1 MHSGLRARVHNR
13 EKLLG
18 IFCFTPSPLL
28 VEFIAVSNY
37 DFVIIDLEHSLTDL
51 QTLDHMIVA
60 ARSQGLAAWVRVPLE
75 YSHLV
80 LPILDAGASGIVFP
94 RIQSVEQ
101 AQRAVQLCRY
111 APEGDRG
118 LSVHRHLNFKS
129 DELAQR
135 NQKINDSICVVLMIE
150 DKEGAANARELACVK
165 GVDVILEGAADLSA
179 SLGVPWQTQH
189 PCVKEELQKI
199 AANVASSQAQ
209 FCAIPRAVED
219 YQRWVEQGVSM
230 FVLGTDRGVIRQ
242 ALQANVNK
250 FAEISIAGKVLG

>member
-1 MHSGLRARVHNR
+1 MYSGLRARVHNR
-13 EKLLG
+13 EQLLG

-37 DFVIIDLEHSLTDL
+37 DFVIIDLEHSLTDM
-51 QTLDHMIVA
+51 QTLDHMILA
-60 ARSQGLAAWVRVPLE
+60 ARSQGLAALVRVPLE
-75 YSHLV
+75 RSHLV

-94 RIQSVEQ
+94 RVQSVEQ
-101 AQRAVQLCRY
+101 ARRAVQLCRY
-111 APEGDRG
+111 NPEGDRG

-135 NQKINDSICVVLMIE
+135 NQHINDSVCVVLMIE
-150 DKEGAANARELACVK
+150 DSEGAENASKLAGVE

-189 PCVKEELQKI
+189 PRVKAELKSI
-199 AANVASSQAQ
+199 AFNVASSQAQ
-209 FCAIPRAVED
+209 FCAIPRTVED
-219 YQRWVEQGVSM
+219 YQIWQRQGISM

-242 ALQANVNK
+242 ALQANVLK
-250 FAEISIAGKVLG
+250 FVKSRDVIGEVG

>member
-13 EKLLG
+13 EQLLG

-60 ARSQGLAAWVRVPLE
+60 ARSQGLAVLVRVPLE
-75 YSHLV
+75 CAHLV

-94 RIQSVEQ
+94 RIQSVAQ
-101 AQRAVQLCRY
+101 AKRAVQLCRY

-135 NQKINDSICVVLMIE
+135 NKAINDSICVVLMIE
-150 DKEGAANARELACVK
+150 DTEGVANARELACVE

-189 PCVKEELQKI
+189 PTVKEELKKI
-199 AANVASSQAQ
+199 AAGVASSSAK
-209 FCAIPRAVED
+209 FCAIPRATED
-219 YQRWVEQGVSM
+219 YQRWMEQGISM
-230 FVLGTDRGVIRQ
+230 FVLGTDRGIIRQ
-242 ALQANVNK
+242 ALQANLDK
-250 FAEISIAGKVLG
+250 FVRFNVKQNSVV

>member
-13 EKLLG
+13 EQLLG
-18 IFCFTPSPLL
+18 IFCFTPAPLL

-37 DFVIIDLEHSLTDL
+37 DFVIIDLEHSLMDM

-60 ARSQGLAAWVRVPLE
+60 ARSQGLAALVRVPLE
-75 YSHLV
+75 RSHLV

-101 AQRAVQLCRY
+101 ARRAVQLCRY

-135 NQKINDSICVVLMIE
+135 NQRINDSVCVVLMVE
-150 DKEGAANARELACVK
+150 DKQGVDNSKALACVE

-189 PCVKEELQKI
+189 PIVKEELKNI
-199 AANVASSQAQ
+199 ALNVASGQAQ
-209 FCAIPRAVED
+209 FCAIPRTIED
-219 YQRWVEQGVSM
+219 YQAWRQKGIAM

-242 ALQANVNK
+242 ALQTNLNQFV
-250 FAEISIAGKVLG
+250 